1 MVGANVSFE
10 NAKKQLSKDGVI
22 AFPTD
27 TLYGIAAQISSEIG
41 YRRIYEIKGRSE
53 AKPVAVCFSTIPQ
66 ILEYLPSLDRFR
78 DLLSRLLPGP
88 VTLVVPRGKF
98 IPEHVN
104 PNCETIGIRIPDNTI
119 SRLLSAAEPLCLTS
133 ANKSGAKS
141 AITSN
146 DFADLHPLLDAI
158 VETELGIPS
167 SMSRAGSTVVELDLE
182 AKTYLIRRKGCAFDA
197 TVASL
202 TAEGFKST

>member
-1 MVGANVSFE
+1 MVSGNPSLE

-27 TLYGIAAQISSEIG
+27 TLFGIAAQISSESG

-66 ILEYLPSLDRFR
+66 ILQYLPALDRFR
-78 DLLSRLLPGP
+78 ELLSRLLPGP

-119 SRLLSAAEPLCLTS
+119 SRRELLTVGRVGIGLISAQGDLSRTS
-133 ANKSGAKS
+133 SHVSYENY
-141 AITSN
+141 T
-146 DFADLHPLLDAI
+146 
-158 VETELGIPS
+158 
-167 SMSRAGSTVVELDLE
+167 
-182 AKTYLIRRKGCAFDA
+182 
-197 TVASL
+197 
-202 TAEGFKST
+202 

>member
-1 MVGANVSFE
+1 MVSGNPSLE
-10 NAKKQLSKDGVI
+10 NAKKQLSEDGVI

-27 TLYGIAAQISSEIG
+27 TLFGIAAQISSESG

-66 ILEYLPSLDRFR
+66 ILQYLPALDRFR
-78 DLLSRLLPGP
+78 ELLSRLLPGP

-119 SRLLSAAEPLCLTS
+119 SRLLSQAEPLCLTS

-158 VETELGIPS
+158 VETELGIPT
-167 SMSRAGSTVVELDLE
+167 SMSRAGSTVVELDLQ
-182 AKTYLIRRKGCAFDA
+182 AKTYFIRRKGCAFDP

-202 TAEGFKST
+202 TAEGFKTI